1 MAGSSG
7 AIRVRSEESG
17 AGADRSPKRFQIRD
31 TGRTTL
37 NKSAQD
43 GQAGY
48 SENKTLIKPIDQDG
62 KSNEMIEAPA
72 SASADAPVEGL
83 VSREPS
89 KTINEANEVAVPK
102 EYTQSLIATIRS
114 TPLTNPGE
122 RFEISEDQRKFICLL
137 DDGRLFVAKS
147 QRTGVGVSSMEMRLS
162 RSGFQYEMHLVDMS
176 VIANIYASANAG
188 KFGAELQSDM
198 QTAAL
203 NLFTQ
208 AVKMRA
214 SDIHIRATKN
224 LRTEIRFRVHNDL
237 EFIREDSP
245 EFGIKLMSSIYQSM
259 TDVSD
264 ANFEEMS
271 TQDARISDK
280 KKLPPMLD
288 GIRIATTPYV
298 NGVAMVMRLLYN
310 DSVNDSNLEKRGYH
324 PGQVDAIEL
333 MKRRPTG
340 INIIAGPTGSGKSTT
355 LQCVLSSIIKETDQ
369 RKHVITVEDPP
380 EYPIP
385 GAVQTPV
392 TNADSEESRSAA
404 FQRSI
409 KAAMRLDPDIIM
421 IGEVRDA
428 ASARLAIQAAM
439 TGHQVW
445 TTVHANNA
453 MAIVDR
459 LLDLNVPIELL
470 TDPTIVSGLNCQRLL
485 KVLCP
490 HCKKSLSDKDVEAR
504 YSERDLARIYQIGR
518 LDNIHVVGDG
528 CEHCRHTGIAGRT
541 VVAETIICD
550 HKIMQYLRKR
560 DKIEAINY
568 WKREQG
574 GITMIEHAILKVCQG
589 LVDPFQAED
598 VVGPLTMAKIE
609 SDYSIDSQEIRS
621 AL

>member
-7 AIRVRSEESG
+7 TIRVRSDEP
-17 AGADRSPKRFQIRD
+17 RSNVDQAPKRFQIRD

-37 NKSAQD
+37 NKPAQD
-43 GQAGY
+43 SQKGY
-48 SENKTLIKPIDQDG
+48 SEDKTLITPADQDG
-62 KSNEMIEAPA
+62 RGRAGLSSEA
-72 SASADAPVEGL
+72 STNSSEEKETSV
-83 VSREPS
+83 EPS
-89 KTINEANEVAVPK
+89 RAINEANEVAVPK
-102 EYTQSLIATIRS
+102 EYMQSLIANLRS
-114 TPLTNPGE
+114 KPLTNPGGP
-122 RFEISEDQRKFICLL
+122 FEISEDQRKFICLL

-147 QRTGVGVSSMEMRLS
+147 QRTGVGLASMEMRLK
-162 RSGFQYEMHLVDMS
+162 RSGFQYELHLVDMS

-188 KFGAELQSDM
+188 KFGTELQSDM

-224 LRTEIRFRVHNDL
+224 FRTEIRFRVHNDL

-288 GIRIATTPYV
+288 GIRIATTPSV
-298 NGVAMVMRLLYN
+298 NGNVMVMRLLYN
-310 DSVNDSNLEKRGYH
+310 DSVNDNDLEKRGYH
-324 PGQVDAIEL
+324 PTQVDAIEL
-333 MKRRPTG
+333 MKHRPTG

-355 LQCVLSSIIKETDQ
+355 LQCVLSSIIEETNQ

-453 MAIVDR
+453 MAILDR

-470 TDPTIVSGLNCQRLL
+470 TDPTIVSGLSCQRLL

-504 YSERDLARIYQIGR
+504 YSERDLSRIYQIGR
-518 LDNIHVVGDG
+518 LDNIHVVGEG

-574 GITMIEHAILKVCQG
+574 GMTMIEHAIQKVCLG